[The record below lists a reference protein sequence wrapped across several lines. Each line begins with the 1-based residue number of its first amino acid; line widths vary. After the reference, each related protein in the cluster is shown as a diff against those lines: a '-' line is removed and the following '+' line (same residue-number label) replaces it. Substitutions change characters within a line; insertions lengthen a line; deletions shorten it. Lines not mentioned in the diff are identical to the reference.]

1 MAGSE
6 NENPDKTVRGLMKKK
21 SLPVIGVSYGTP
33 MAGICVVWG
42 HFFGLK
48 RIQITPKGGG
58 YQ

>member
-1 MAGSE
+1 ME

-21 SLPVIGVSYGTP
+21 SLPAIGVSYGTP